1 MAYIVK
7 YIRDLSDKTKI
18 ENICLR
24 DVSLGYKVMVFSD
37 CSDKCELQVENTTF
51 TFCHDAKQQAV
62 ENAKKH
68 YAEKCQFYVKRAIY
82 SVDPDIYPD
91 AAKIKEMDYE
101 AAQEL
106 LVNGYNEIDYNI
118 INLAKRGSVRLEIL
132 SLDDSEPTVIKE
144 VAVMDNNIIR
154 SISQDSDIA
163 VITLTERPDRKGETF
178 RILRLLSENDIYV
191 DSIMLSAA
199 TAQHQDL
206 SICILRKDR
215 PKVCTILEENRD
227 ILEFSNIIV
236 AENVAKISVMGN
248 GFHTQKGV
256 AAKLF
261 EVLYNSDINLMMVFT
276 SEVKI
281 SFIIEKS
288 QVNKAIHAIHKN
300 LIAK

>member
-1 MAYIVK
+1 MAYVVK
-7 YIRDLSDKTKI
+7 YIKDFSDTTKI
-18 ENICLR
+18 EKVCLR

-37 CSDKCELQVENTTF
+37 CEARCGLQVENTTF
-51 TFCHDAKQQAV
+51 TFCGDAKRQAV
-62 ENAKKH
+62 ENAKK
-68 YAEKCQFYVKRAIY
+68 YFAEKCQFYVKRAVY

-106 LVNGYNEIDYNI
+106 LVNGYNEIDYSI

-132 SLDDSEPTVIKE
+132 SLDDSEPTTIKE
-144 VAVMDNNIIR
+144 VAVMDSNIIR
-154 SISQDSDIA
+154 SISQDTDIA
-163 VITLTERPDRKGETF
+163 VVTLTERPDRKGETY
-178 RILRLLSENDIYV
+178 RILNLLSENDIYV

-199 TAQHQDL
+199 ASQHQDL
-206 SICILRKDR
+206 SICIRRKDR
-215 PKVCTILEENRD
+215 PKVCTLLDENRGTMD
-227 ILEFSNIIV
+227 FSDIIV
-236 AENVAKISVMGN
+236 AENVAKVSVMGN

-261 EVLYNSDINLMMVFT
+261 EVLYKNDINLMMVFT

-281 SFIIEKS
+281 SFIIDKS
-288 QVNKAIHAIHKN
+288 QVGKAIHAIHKN